1 VSPVAPI
8 DWALA
13 YAAHGLAVFPMRADR
28 TPITEHGYQDASTEA
43 EVIKAWW
50 RRYPFS
56 DPAWAAPEGV
66 VAVDLDPKSGGD
78 GVRDFARLD
87 GHDPHDI
94 ETPSA
99 STPSGGMHL
108 FYAVARRYQNSV
120 KLHGCAIDIRSRGGC
135 VILPAQGNGRRWLR
149 RLSKTPMAEAPA
161 WLDCALRKVSV
172 PRLFRTATPSWLR
185 PLERKQALAELERA
199 CAKMIAA
206 PNGAQDDTRHRQCF
220 LIGALIAR
228 GDLDSATGFA
238 ALAAA
243 ARAMPTYGKPWRDLD
258 KRVERSLKAGIDR
271 PSVL

>member
-1 VSPVAPI
+1 MSSAAPI

-28 TPITEHGYQDASTEA
+28 TPLTEHGYQNASTDPDF
-43 EVIKAWW
+43 IKAWW
-50 RRYPFS
+50 GRYPFS
-56 DPAWAAPEGV
+56 DPAWALPEDV
-66 VAVDLDPKSGGD
+66 VAVDLDRKSGGD

-108 FYAVARRYQNSV
+108 FYAAARRYQNSV
-120 KLHGCAIDIRSRGGC
+120 KLQGCAIDIRSRGGC
-135 VILPAQGNGRRWLR
+135 VILPTHGNGRRWLR
-149 RLSKTPMAEAPA
+149 RLSTTPMARAPT
-161 WLDCALRKVSV
+161 WLDCAVREASG
-172 PRLFRTATPSWLR
+172 PRLIHCLTRPSPK

-228 GDLDSATGFA
+228 GDLDYATAFV
-238 ALAAA
+238 ALVAA

-258 KRVERSLKAGIDR
+258 KRVERSLKVGCD
-271 PSVL
+271 VQ